1 MTRRQG
7 ARLQDIRTL
16 FTLGTVGALTDGEL
30 LGLFIGR
37 HSEVAEMAFSALVE
51 RHGPMVLRVC
61 RSILGDEHDAEDA
74 FQATFLVLV
83 ERASSVRNHG
93 SLGSWLHGVAL
104 RVAAGARGAVVRR
117 RGHERRAADRTAE
130 GFTPAGAEPDL
141 APALHEE
148 LAQLPERF
156 RVPIVLCHLEGLACE
171 EAAQL
176 LRLPTGTVK
185 SRLARGRDRLR
196 ARLTRRGLALS
207 AVLVKSILAGE
218 SATAAMLNR
227 VAASTVRMA
236 TRVASGSPPSGAV
249 PVAVGLLTE
258 GALKAMKC
266 SRMRGIAQAALA
278 AAFVTACVGGVA
290 QVVAKGRGGQAHLE
304 ALKQP
309 ASVAAGAGT
318 QVSNAESP
326 EQLLLRCRDVIEKL
340 PTSFEKSGLF
350 SELATAQAELTFLK
364 AARESG
370 GRALE
375 TAFAIDKKQE
385 PNLFDQQK
393 TNSLREAAKALGAA
407 GDLDAALAA
416 EEQIGVASPIARN
429 NREFVLQE
437 VGEALVKG
445 GFLGEAKRVMSI
457 MQKRGLKTEVVAWFL
472 ASAQAKAGDVKAA
485 VQTADAIS
493 DDLFRVAALVGMSFD
508 ASTYYDEIDGG
519 IALVQFRTGDQAAAE
534 EILRKAQTIAE
545 RAVDTK
551 AKGQCISLIARAR
564 LKMGDLP
571 GASRIAADIKDE
583 TGRDRA
589 EVDIATAHAE
599 AGRWDEAMKAV
610 ESIRDDAPRLVALCR
625 VGRARGKAKD
635 PEAAR
640 KLFSRALNIAKDL
653 KLNGEPDPTGQYH
666 IALAQAESADY
677 RAARETLRR
686 SAPDPSIA
694 ADDQVEVIALTQAR
708 AGDFSRALLML
719 EVLPR
724 SDTLTRSRALQEILR
739 LQVESG
745 DEENVLDLVDGFDSP
760 ICQARVLMGIARG
773 LTALKHKRTDFDTN
787 NLP

>member
-1 MTRRQG
+1 
-7 ARLQDIRTL
+7 
-16 FTLGTVGALTDGEL
+16 
-30 LGLFIGR
+30 
-37 HSEVAEMAFSALVE
+37 
-51 RHGPMVLRVC
+51 
-61 RSILGDEHDAEDA
+61 
-74 FQATFLVLV
+74 
-83 ERASSVRNHG
+83 
-93 SLGSWLHGVAL
+93 
-104 RVAAGARGAVVRR
+104 
-117 RGHERRAADRTAE
+117 
-130 GFTPAGAEPDL
+130 
-141 APALHEE
+141 
-148 LAQLPERF
+148 
-156 RVPIVLCHLEGLACE
+156 
-171 EAAQL
+171 
-176 LRLPTGTVK
+176 
-185 SRLARGRDRLR
+185 
-196 ARLTRRGLALS
+196 
-207 AVLVKSILAGE
+207 
-218 SATAAMLNR
+218 
-227 VAASTVRMA
+227 
-236 TRVASGSPPSGAV
+236 
-249 PVAVGLLTE
+249 
-258 GALKAMKC
+258 
-266 SRMRGIAQAALA
+266 
-278 AAFVTACVGGVA
+278 
-290 QVVAKGRGGQAHLE
+290 VAKGRGEQAHLE

-309 ASVAAGAGT
+309 ANVAAGAGT

-340 PTSFEKSGLF
+340 PTSFEKSRLF
-350 SELATAQAELTFLK
+350 SELATAQAELTYSK
-364 AARESG
+364 AARETG

-385 PNLFDQQK
+385 PNLFEQQK
-393 TNSLREAAKALGAA
+393 TNALREAAKALGAA

-416 EEQIGVASPIARN
+416 EEQIGVASPISRN

-445 GFLGEAKRVMSI
+445 GFLGEAKRVMRI

-640 KLFSRALNIAKDL
+640 KLFSRALSIAKAL
-653 KLNGEPDPTGQYH
+653 KLSGEPDPTGPYH
-666 IALAQAESADY
+666 IALAQAESGDY

-686 SAPDPSIA
+686 SAPDSSIEA
-694 ADDQVEVIALTQAR
+694 ADQVEVIALTRAR
-708 AGDFSRALLML
+708 AGDCSRALLML

-760 ICQARVLMGIARG
+760 ICQARVLMGFARG
-773 LTALKHKRTDFDTN
+773 LAALKHKRTNFDTN